1 MNCIPTKEPWLLYK
15 FSLTA
20 PQEMLRKQ
28 WEEYASVKSSV
39 ERTSYKPSTMLTF
52 AMNGLLGFSAPLKTI
67 KLAPV
72 TKENQKKLELHQKN
86 TPYILEPVTL
96 GAFSTCFSMYLSWL
110 DSVCWWLEFYSL
122 VHSAYRPDV
131 SLLLSWSWLQEPW
144 HAHQWHWESLPPD
157 ERIKDVYFLK
167 DYQVLSLHDFG

>member
-1 MNCIPTKEPWLLYK
+1 M
-15 FSLTA
+15 
-20 PQEMLRKQ
+20 
-28 WEEYASVKSSV
+28 

-72 TKENQKKLELHQKN
+72 TKENQKKSELHQKN

-157 ERIKDVYFLK
+157 ERIKDFYFLK
-167 DYQVLSLHDFG
+167 DYQVLSVHDFGYCSYQKGKMLLLLLP